1 MAAPFRLVLTFQL
14 FPGLPR
20 KSGNRRFRYQTAMY
34 KLAPP
39 TKMLTGALWLCV
51 IALVGMAPNRVEASC
66 GDYLNHKHFSSGLLN
81 SDNAQFDPFSKSQPT
96 GHCKNGR
103 CDRAPMPL
111 PVDPLGP
118 RVTLREIAS
127 AGVPCLKVLDSECED
142 WTELVQS
149 VPTPVFLGGPLKP
162 PIL

>member
-1 MAAPFRLVLTFQL
+1 MHNFAT
-14 FPGLPR
+14 
-20 KSGNRRFRYQTAMY
+20 
-34 KLAPP
+34 P
-39 TKMLTGALWLCV
+39 TKMLTGALLLYV
-51 IALVGMAPNRVEASC
+51 TLLVGMVPNRVEASC

-81 SDNAQFDPFSKSQPT
+81 SDNALLDPFSKSQPT

-111 PVDPLGP
+111 PIDPLSP

-127 AGVPCLKVLDSECED
+127 AGVPCFKVLDSKCED

>member
-1 MAAPFRLVLTFQL
+1 MHNFAT
-14 FPGLPR
+14 
-20 KSGNRRFRYQTAMY
+20 
-34 KLAPP
+34 P

-51 IALVGMAPNRVEASC
+51 TLVVGMVPNRVEASC
-66 GDYLNHKHFSSGLLN
+66 GDYLNHKHFSVGLLDN
-81 SDNAQFDPFSKSQPT
+81 DNALLDPFSKSQPT

-111 PVDPLGP
+111 PVDPLSP

-127 AGVPCLKVLDSECED
+127 SEVLFVKTVDSDCED

-149 VPTPVFLGGPLKP
+149 IPTSVFLGGPLKP